1 MTNVC
6 VDGTDAVARTRPNV
20 VRRFFRNRAWKRL
33 VANRVALASLIIIV
47 TLILMAVFADLIAR
61 HDPNA
66 QDLRNTTQG
75 PSWDHWL
82 GTDRLGRDILSRLLI
97 GCRVTLMAS
106 FQGLFVACLL
116 GIPLGLIAGY
126 VGRWVDGVLNWISDA
141 LLALPFLIFAM
152 AIIGMLGP
160 GLRNAMIAIG
170 IVLSPRFFRLAR
182 AAAQVASKEVFAE
195 AARADGASASQILWR
210 HILPNSA
217 GPLLIQITFGI
228 GIVIGAEAGLSFLG
242 LGAQL
247 PTASWGSMIG
257 EAFLDISTD
266 AWPMM
271 PPTIAIV
278 VTVGASFLLG
288 DGLRDAI
295 GRDNSIRD

>member
-1 MTNVC
+1 
-6 VDGTDAVARTRPNV
+6 
-20 VRRFFRNRAWKRL
+20 
-33 VANRVALASLIIIV
+33 VALASLIIIV